1 MSALRVEM
9 YAVADCPVVVSG
21 PPGEKSNPFCGDFV
35 EAFDNIT
42 QTLALNLTVTLH
54 VSGSWSVGRYKLNL
68 PVSSSVG
75 VSLHPWRQ

>member
-1 MSALRVEM
+1 M